1 MEAHIMVDLG
11 LLELNHMDRAAKA
24 SLGSTP
30 LSIHNLSIVQVSK
43 LFTSISSYKI
53 GSAMG

>member
-1 MEAHIMVDLG
+1 MVDLG

-30 LSIHNLSIVQVSK
+30 LNIHSLSIVQVSK
-43 LFTSISSYKI
+43 LFISISSYKI